1 MSADGQIP
9 TRVIRVARR
18 RKVHPPHHGG
28 SWKIAYADFVTAM
41 MAFFMVLWILGMS
54 PEVREAIQAY
64 FTDPIGYQ
72 KAYSQ
77 GASPI
82 SSGSSPTSVPR
93 PPMRMI
99 TRASQERAFL
109 TTAERLR
116 RRLAAAIDEGG
127 LGLSVD
133 VLVDRAGLRIDL
145 FESGRGDSAFPL
157 GSAEM
162 KPAAQRAL
170 RIIAGELRSLPNDIV
185 VEGHTDAI
193 QFPRPG
199 YSNWELSADRA
210 NAARRVLEAAEIPSS
225 RVTGVRGL
233 ADRDPRLPA
242 QPLDPSNRRITILL
256 PYESEGADVVRP
268 AARDASALRSRRGA
282 TSS

>member
-1 MSADGQIP
+1 VSADGQIP
-9 TRVIRVARR
+9 TRVIRVTRR
-18 RKVHPPHHGG
+18 RRVRHPHHGG

-54 PEVREAIQAY
+54 PEVRKAIQAY

-82 SSGSSPTSVPR
+82 SSGSSPTTVPR
-93 PPMRMI
+93 PPLRMI

-116 RRLAAAIDEGG
+116 HQLAAAIDEKG

-133 VLVDRAGLRIDL
+133 VLVDKAGLRIDL
-145 FESGRGDSAFPL
+145 FESGRGDAAFPL

-162 KPAAQRAL
+162 KPAARRAL
-170 RIIAGELRSLPNDIV
+170 LVIAGELRGLPNDLV
-185 VEGHTDAI
+185 VEGHTDAT
-193 QFPRPG
+193 QFPQPG
-199 YSNWELSADRA
+199 YSNWELSSDRA
-210 NAARRVLEAAEIPSS
+210 NAARRVLEGAEIPAR
-225 RVTGVRGL
+225 RVIGVRGL

-242 QPLDPSNRRITILL
+242 KPFDPSNRRITILL
-256 PYESEGADVVRP
+256 PFQSEAGMVVPPIAHDAATLESR
-268 AARDASALRSRRGA
+268 LGA